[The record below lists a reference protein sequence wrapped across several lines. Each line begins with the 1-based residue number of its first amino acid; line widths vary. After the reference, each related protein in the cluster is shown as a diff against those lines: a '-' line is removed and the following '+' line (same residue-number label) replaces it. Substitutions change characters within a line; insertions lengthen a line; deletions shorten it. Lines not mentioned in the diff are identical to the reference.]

1 MYIFLPKSHYHILY
15 AKSNHNTIFCHQN
28 TFNVLE
34 ISQGIKIK
42 KERLSSGIQRKTEYT
57 LRENFVSVILIY

>member
-1 MYIFLPKSHYHILY
+1 MNIFLPKSHYHILY
-15 AKSNHNTIFCHQN
+15 AKSNPNKIFCHQN

-34 ISQGIKIK
+34 ISEGIKIK
-42 KERLSSGIQRKTEYT
+42 KERLSSGIQRKTKYT